1 MVVGGGGF
9 IGSLLVRRLLDRGYN
24 VTVVDNFWFG
34 NYLPKNG
41 RLTVKELDALELK
54 PKDVEKVNSI
64 IFIAGVS
71 NDPMAEFSPQVNFVE
86 NSAVPSYLAYILK
99 QESSY
104 HKQKRFVYA
113 SSCSVYGYTKNKL
126 MDETAKVAPQ
136 FPYGISKLLGEK
148 GVMDQESEYFRPIA
162 LRKGTVG
169 GWSNRMRFDLVVN
182 TMTKFALTKG
192 KISVHNPTL
201 WRPIIDVRDVV
212 EAYVRALESNLE
224 ITGVYNISEGNYT
237 VGRIADI
244 VKSTI
249 EKETGKTVELD
260 IQDRPDMRNYKVSN
274 NKAKLELDFEAKYS
288 PRDTVKSILENIDYI
303 GMFDFDDKKY
313 SNIEMF
319 KELDL

>member
-9 IGSLLVRRLLDRGYN
+9 IGSLLVRRLLERGYN

-34 NYLPKNG
+34 KYLPKSGLLNV
-41 RLTVKELDALELK
+41 LELDALELK
-54 PKDVEKVNSI
+54 PKHVDKVNSI

-99 QESSY
+99 QQSSY
-104 HKQKRFVYA
+104 HKQKRFIYA

-126 MDETAKVAPQ
+126 MDETAKVEPQ

-148 GVMDQESEYFRPIA
+148 GVMDQESDYFRPIA

-169 GWSNRMRFDLVVN
+169 GWSPRMRFDLVVN
-182 TMTKFALTKG
+182 TMTKFALTTG

-201 WRPIIDVRDVV
+201 WRPIVDIRDVV
-212 EAYVRALESNLE
+212 EAYVRALESNLDV
-224 ITGVYNISEGNYT
+224 TGIYNVSEGNYT

-244 VKSTI
+244 IKNTI
-249 EKETGKTVELD
+249 EKETGKEIKLE
-260 IQDRPDMRNYKVSN
+260 IQDQPDMRNYKVSN
-274 NKAKLELDFEAKYS
+274 NKAKLELDFEAKYK
-288 PRDTVKSILENIDYI
+288 PQDTVRSILNNISDDT
-303 GMFDFDDKKY
+303 DFNDKRY